1 MRRRP
6 TVFVVDDDP
15 AVLHFLEGLISTVN
29 LNVRVFNSA
38 QAFLDGY
45 NAGSPGCLLL
55 DIRMPGMSGLE
66 LQRELAARGFDIP
79 IVFLTGHGDVQ
90 IAVSAMK
97 AGAYD
102 FVEKPFNNELLLDV
116 LQKAVAVGVSDEKNR
131 SEKAVIEKR
140 ASLLTRREAEVM
152 KLVVCGETNKG
163 IARELG
169 ISERTVE
176 NHRGKVMR
184 KMQARTLADLV
195 RMLPV

>member
-1 MRRRP
+1 MQRDP

-15 AVLHFLEGLISTVN
+15 AVLRFLDGLISSVD
-29 LNVRVFNSA
+29 LNVQLFDSA

-45 NAGSPGCLLL
+45 EPGSPGCLLL

-66 LQRELAARGFDIP
+66 LQRELATRRISLP

-116 LQKAVAVGVSDEKNR
+116 LQKAVALGLDEERFR
-131 SEKAVIEKR
+131 SEREEIEKR
-140 ASLLTRREAEVM
+140 VSGLTKREAQVM
-152 KLVVCGETNKG
+152 NLVVSGETNKG

-184 KMQARTLADLV
+184 KMQARTLAELV
-195 RMLPV
+195 RMLPD